1 MHPPPSLPL
10 LIRSFP
16 SDYPFIL
23 HFLSLISPIRFL
35 FSRPYSSPLPSS
47 SPYISSSYPVFPL
60 ILFPF
65 LHLLLFP
72 PQTPVIPLSLPFPSS
87 LLFNPLLCFLLS
99 SSLLSFS
106 LSLFSLRCTTRQF
119 FVNFP
124 SMSINFSAV
133 YLPGRRRIMMIK
145 ETRKIITVKN
155 ITTMAM
161 VRV

>member
-65 LHLLLFP
+65 LHLLLSP
-72 PQTPVIPLSLPFPSS
+72 LLSPVIPLSLPFPSS
-87 LLFNPLLCFLLS
+87 LLLNPLLRFLLS

-106 LSLFSLRCTTRQF
+106 LSLVSLRSPTRQF

-124 SMSINFSAV
+124 SMSIN
-133 YLPGRRRIMMIK
+133 
-145 ETRKIITVKN
+145 
-155 ITTMAM
+155 
-161 VRV
+161 